1 MELIECGI
9 PPGLAHTIIK
19 ILQEVKIL
27 SKSGKFVSSN
37 SYFLTVLSS
46 LKLLPQPV
54 SGTQV
59 SFSNYAYLLSSLK
72 LLHLL
77 VS

>member
-46 LKLLPQPV
+46 LKLLRV
-54 SGTQV
+54 AKGSMV
-59 SFSNYAYLLSSLK
+59 IVIVRLIHSSLI
-72 LLHLL
+72 
-77 VS
+77 V